1 MISSTKPTPKNNR
14 KKEHAESF
22 SAWKDFHSSYH
33 LQTSALLFII
43 PALNWCEYQY
53 LLFCVLPVPSAFVL
67 WYFAGLN
74 VSFLETKKKR
84 RKKKKKKNICYW
96 LVNWDQFNFFQLNDC
111 FVNNGN
117 IMYSKN
123 IYNPLLH
130 LNK

>member
-14 KKEHAESF
+14 KKEHTESF

-74 VSFLETKKKR
+74 VSFLETKKKDEK
-84 RKKKKKKNICYW
+84 RKKRKIFATGLWIETN
-96 LVNWDQFNFFQLNDC
+96 LTFFNSMIVL
-111 FVNNGN
+111 
-117 IMYSKN
+117 
-123 IYNPLLH
+123 
-130 LNK
+130 